1 MKKRI
6 LIVED
11 EVFIAEEL
19 SYIVQELGF
28 EITDIAFDAQSA
40 INSLKKSEPDLAILD
55 IRMHGRN
62 QGFEIARYIKENLD
76 IPFLFLTS
84 FADKTTVEEAAL
96 LKPSAY
102 ILKPFNNLDIY
113 STLSVLTTEIDGS
126 VTNEIQNISLSGTNL
141 TLSGGST
148 INLSVI
154 DTDTHID
161 STGIAG
167 LGFVAGPHK
176 MVDYSYS
183 EQATGRHWVDGK
195 EIYTQTFVRS
205 ETAFLVESFES
216 WSLRNI
222 QEEGRRSTCT
232 VLFRGI

>member
-28 EITDIAFDAQSA
+28 DLTDIAFDAESA
-40 INSLKKSEPDLAILD
+40 IASLNKNEPDLAILD

-62 QGFEIARYIKENLD
+62 QGFEIARYINENLD

-84 FADKTTVEEAAL
+84 FADKSTVEEAAL

-113 STLSVLTTEIDGS
+113 STLSVVFQSFEKKAKMIALKTGQNSTLFDAKDILWIKSDDNYIEVNTKDKRHVVRATIDGFIEEYGLS
-126 VTNEIQNISLSGTNL
+126 DFIRVHRSYAVCLEKIEVLNSNQLMISGNEIPVSRKYLQ
-141 TLSGGST
+141 
-148 INLSVI
+148 
-154 DTDTHID
+154 
-161 STGIAG
+161 
-167 LGFVAGPHK
+167 
-176 MVDYSYS
+176 
-183 EQATGRHWVDGK
+183 
-195 EIYTQTFVRS
+195 
-205 ETAFLVESFES
+205 
-216 WSLRNI
+216 SLRD
-222 QEEGRRSTCT
+222 RLHS
-232 VLFRGI
+232 